1 MITVEQL
8 KSALP
13 VRMGKSVNDALVAR
27 LNEMIADPD
36 ACDNFRDNFISY
48 AHVAQ
53 SGKYSLEDYVN
64 AVMYVSYKLMDLSNT
79 EAFKRVFPKKME
91 RYKREGKTDK
101 DISSFITAY
110 NKTKLVNQIFEQTM
124 VPVHVYNQGLFQ
136 EALNRQAWL
145 MRNAKRE
152 DVQQKAADSLIS
164 ALQTPTTSKIQLDIG
179 VKESSVIS
187 QLRQVADN
195 MANTQRE
202 QIVSGQRTARD
213 VAESKIIEGEAIEVI
228 T

>member
-64 AVMYVSYKLMDLSNT
+64 AVMYVSYK
-79 EAFKRVFPKKME
+79 R
-91 RYKREGKTDK
+91 
-101 DISSFITAY
+101 
-110 NKTKLVNQIFEQTM
+110 
-124 VPVHVYNQGLFQ
+124 
-136 EALNRQAWL
+136 
-145 MRNAKRE
+145 
-152 DVQQKAADSLIS
+152 
-164 ALQTPTTSKIQLDIG
+164 
-179 VKESSVIS
+179 
-187 QLRQVADN
+187 
-195 MANTQRE
+195 
-202 QIVSGQRTARD
+202 
-213 VAESKIIEGEAIEVI
+213 
-228 T
+228 